1 MGSKPMQWPKIK
13 IKSSDKREKHHSII
27 GPGLVHSFALEKSIF
42 ESFFSYGFI
51 FPVGTTLS
59 MRTARVSR
67 PINNGGLEQEYR
79 RVC

>member
-13 IKSSDKREKHHSII
+13 IKSSDKRENHHSTI
-27 GPGLVHSFALEKSIF
+27 GPGLVHSFPLEKSIF

-67 PINNGGLEQEYR
+67 LINNGGLEQEYS